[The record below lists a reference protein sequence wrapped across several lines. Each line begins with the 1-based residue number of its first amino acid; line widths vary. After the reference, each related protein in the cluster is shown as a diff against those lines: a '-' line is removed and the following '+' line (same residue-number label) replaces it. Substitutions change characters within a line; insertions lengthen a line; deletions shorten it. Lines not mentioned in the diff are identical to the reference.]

1 MKITRVEAIELRLP
15 KVEEITA
22 ASQDTLIIKIHT
34 DAGIVGIGEVDSS
47 PRVAK
52 AVLEAPF
59 SHNIASGFSR
69 LLIGMNP
76 LDIEVIYDKLYQA
89 SFYYGR
95 RAVVVHT
102 LGGIDMALW
111 DIAGKY
117 YKQPI
122 YQLLGGAFHKEFRAY
137 ASTLFGTDGKTTCDI
152 GKRWVDAGFTAVKF
166 GWEPMGQSEKL
177 DLELVEGGRQGVG
190 DENDLLID
198 AGCCWDT
205 KTAIRRSQQFEEFN
219 IFWLEEPLAQDN
231 LEGYRRLS
239 EASNI
244 PIAAGEGE
252 AGRYAWRDLIER
264 GKIDIAQIDLARN
277 GFSEAR
283 RIANMAEDYG
293 LRVVNHCY
301 KTNISIAACLHWLA
315 TRKTGF
321 IFEYSV
327 DEGPLRLDLT
337 KQSLKAVD
345 GAIRVPDEPGL
356 GVDLN
361 EEIVSRYMMDMTTN
375 L

>member
-1 MKITRVEAIELRLP
+1 MKITKVEAIELRLP
-15 KVEEITA
+15 EVKEITA

-59 SHNIASGFSR
+59 SHNVASGFSR

-95 RAVVVHT
+95 RAVVIHT

-137 ASTLFGTDGKTTCDI
+137 ASTLFGPDGKTTREI
-152 GKRWVDAGFTAVKF
+152 GKRWVDEGFTAVKF

-177 DLELVEGGRQGVG
+177 DLELVAGGRKGVG
-190 DENDLLID
+190 DKNDLLID

-205 KTAIRRSQQFEEFN
+205 KTAIIRSRKFEEFN
-219 IFWLEEPLAQDN
+219 IFWLEEPLSQDN
-231 LEGYRRLS
+231 LEGYARLS

-244 PIAAGEGE
+244 PIASGEGE

-277 GFSEAR
+277 GFSESR
-283 RIANMAEDYG
+283 RIADMAEDYG

-327 DEGPLRLDLT
+327 DEGPLRLYLT

-345 GAIRVPDEPGL
+345 GIIRVPDEPGL
-356 GVDLN
+356 GVDLD
-361 EEIVSRYMMDMTTN
+361 EEIVSRYCVSGSSHE
-375 L
+375 